1 MHEHQSISGP
11 TGWAV
16 FAGTVLAIVGA
27 FNVIYGLA
35 AIFRDE
41 VITTTGSAVIVW
53 DVTQWGWIL
62 FIFGIFQLL
71 AGMALFAGAE
81 LGALDRGRL
90 AGLNAVGNVGV
101 SHRPAVWTALII
113 ALDIIVIYQ
122 LTARW
127 EAVDPAY
134 YERYDEATRGASS
147 ARDQA
152 TRNAPGSSV
161 SPANPRQA
169 RRPPSACA
177 DIAPRTE

>member
-1 MHEHQSISGP
+1 MSTRASGP

-41 VITTTGSAVIVW
+41 VITTTGQHVIVW
-53 DVTQWGWIL
+53 DVTRYGWIL
-62 FIFGIFQLL
+62 LVFGILQLL
-71 AGMALFAGAE
+71 AGMALFAGSSWARWV
-81 LGALDRGRL
+81 AVVL
-90 AGLNAVGNVGV
+90 AGVNAVGNVPFLTV
-101 SHRPAVWTALII
+101 QPIWTGLII

-134 YERYDEATRGASS
+134 YERYDETTRGASS

-152 TRNAPGSSV
+152 TN
-161 SPANPRQA
+161 
-169 RRPPSACA
+169 
-177 DIAPRTE
+177 IRTGL

>member
-1 MHEHQSISGP
+1 MSTRASGP

-27 FNVIYGLA
+27 FNIIYGLA

-41 VITTTGSAVIVW
+41 VVTTTGSHVIVW
-53 DVTQWGWIL
+53 DVTKWGWIL
-62 FIFGIFQLL
+62 FIFGILQLL
-71 AGMALFAGAE
+71 AGMALFAGSSWARWV
-81 LGALDRGRL
+81 AVVL
-90 AGLNAVGNVGV
+90 AGLNAVGNVGFLTV
-101 SHRPAVWTALII
+101 QPIWTALII

-134 YERYDEATRGASS
+134 YERYDEGTRGASS

-152 TRNAPGSSV
+152 TH
-161 SPANPRQA
+161 
-169 RRPPSACA
+169 
-177 DIAPRTE
+177 IRTGL

>member
-1 MHEHQSISGP
+1 MSTRASGP

-27 FNVIYGLA
+27 FNIIYGLA

-41 VITTTGSAVIVW
+41 VITTTGERVIVW
-53 DVTQWGWIL
+53 DVTRYGWIL
-62 FIFGIFQLL
+62 LILGIFQLL
-71 AGMALFAGAE
+71 AGMALFAGASW
-81 LGALDRGRL
+81 ARWTAVVL
-90 AGLNAVGNVGV
+90 AGLNAVGNVPFLTV
-101 SHRPAVWTALII
+101 QPIWTGLII

-134 YERYDEATRGASS
+134 YARYDEATRDATS

-152 TRNAPGSSV
+152 THY
-161 SPANPRQA
+161 
-169 RRPPSACA
+169 
-177 DIAPRTE
+177 RTGL

>member
-1 MHEHQSISGP
+1 MSERKDGEMSTRASGP

-27 FNVIYGLA
+27 FNIIYGLA

-41 VITTTGSAVIVW
+41 VITTTGQHVIIW
-53 DVTQWGWIL
+53 DVTRYGWIL
-62 FIFGIFQLL
+62 LVFGILQLL
-71 AGMALFAGAE
+71 AGMALFAGSSWARWV
-81 LGALDRGRL
+81 AVAL
-90 AGLNAVGNVGV
+90 AGLNAVGNVPFLTV
-101 SHRPAVWTALII
+101 QPIWTGLII

-134 YERYDEATRGASS
+134 YERYDETTRGASS

-152 TRNAPGSSV
+152 THL
-161 SPANPRQA
+161 
-169 RRPPSACA
+169 
-177 DIAPRTE
+177 RTGL

>member
-1 MHEHQSISGP
+1 MSTRASGP

-27 FNVIYGLA
+27 FNIIYGLA

-41 VITTTGSAVIVW
+41 VITTTGERVIIW
-53 DVTQWGWIL
+53 DVTRYGWIL
-62 FIFGIFQLL
+62 LILGIFQLL
-71 AGMALFAGAE
+71 AGMALFAGASW
-81 LGALDRGRL
+81 ARWTAVVL
-90 AGLNAVGNVGV
+90 AGLNAVGNVPFLTV
-101 SHRPAVWTALII
+101 QPIWTGLII

-134 YERYDEATRGASS
+134 YERYDDATRGASS

-152 TRNAPGSSV
+152 THM
-161 SPANPRQA
+161 
-169 RRPPSACA
+169 
-177 DIAPRTE
+177 RTGL

>member
-1 MHEHQSISGP
+1 MSTRASGP

-27 FNVIYGLA
+27 FNIIYGLA

-41 VITTTGSAVIVW
+41 VITTTGEHVIVW
-53 DVTQWGWIL
+53 DVTRYGWIL

-71 AGMALFAGAE
+71 AGMALFAGA
-81 LGALDRGRL
+81 GWARWTAVVL
-90 AGLNAVGNVGV
+90 AGLNAVGNVPFLTV
-101 SHRPAVWTALII
+101 QPVWTTLII

-147 ARDQA
+147 ARDEA
-152 TRNAPGSSV
+152 TRM
-161 SPANPRQA
+161 
-169 RRPPSACA
+169 
-177 DIAPRTE
+177 RTGL

>member
-1 MHEHQSISGP
+1 MSTRASGP

-27 FNVIYGLA
+27 FNIIYGLA

-41 VITTTGSAVIVW
+41 VITTTGQHVIVW
-53 DVTQWGWIL
+53 DVTRYGWIL

-71 AGMALFAGAE
+71 AGMALFAGA
-81 LGALDRGRL
+81 GWARWTAVVL
-90 AGLNAVGNVGV
+90 AALNAVGNVPFLTV
-101 SHRPAVWTALII
+101 QPLWTALII

-134 YERYDEATRGASS
+134 YERYEEADRRATSARDEATRM
-147 ARDQA
+147 
-152 TRNAPGSSV
+152 
-161 SPANPRQA
+161 
-169 RRPPSACA
+169 
-177 DIAPRTE
+177 RTGL